1 MLSIFKLLII
11 SRSKQLVK
19 HTLCLHSAF
28 LLRCSKRLAIPYK
41 EAVTRITQAGTIKTA
56 CGFSVVISSAAATTS
71 VSERKL
77 NGAKARAEEVRG
89 RMKEGLVTGGP
100 GYKSQGATEVI
111 SLLQEPTADQQ
122 LSQREM
128 NIPLF

>member
-11 SRSKQLVK
+11 STNKQLVK

-28 LLRCSKRLAIPYK
+28 CLRCSKRLAIPHK

-56 CGFSVVISSAAATTS
+56 CGFSVVISSAVATTS

-77 NGAKARAEEVRG
+77 SGAKARAEEVRG
-89 RMKEGLVTGGP
+89 RMKEALVADGP
-100 GYKSQGATEVI
+100 GYKSQGA
-111 SLLQEPTADQQ
+111 
-122 LSQREM
+122 QR
-128 NIPLF
+128 